1 MQSMAWNTNLRGR
14 LPITCLILQVTMV
27 VLFGVFV
34 RYDIQADAHWWLEKK
49 RKNISS
55 DVENEFYY
63 RYPSKSYDQQALLKS
78 LQMVL
83 SWLGGSL
90 TGLHVRSVSGPRVGS
105 APGITC
111 LSQSLEKWSEVLTL

>member
-1 MQSMAWNTNLRGR
+1 MAWNTNLRGR

-63 RYPSKSYDQQALLKS
+63 RYPSKSYGPQIHLRSLLIDPS
-78 LQMVL
+78 
-83 SWLGGSL
+83 
-90 TGLHVRSVSGPRVGS
+90 
-105 APGITC
+105 
-111 LSQSLEKWSEVLTL
+111 